1 MNYKKLFSR
10 ALTTHTATKRTVT
23 TRAATTRKLLNSA
36 IVSSLFIAGTATA
49 LDVNVVTLNKL
60 SETRV
65 DRTNYDY
72 VFAVTVKN
80 GSKAVTNA
88 AQTLTAVGTGSSI
101 IDGNVAIGNLAPNEE
116 ITPTDT
122 ITVRHNRSLA
132 FNQSALVWNA
142 SGTEVSSSSS
152 ASSAANRILFSE
164 LFNVDKPTL
173 FSAAYRS
180 ISTDASAPLLFVT
193 GGNSGITI
201 ANNELTLAAARFTIG
216 NKPPRAS
223 TTTSDT
229 SANGDL
235 DLSKPYR
242 ISFRV
247 VASSGSGAL
256 QVMVDNNTTSAGNS
270 LHGSASRIFNAPANS
285 LVAGQI
291 VELLPTLG
299 TANSFIALR
308 TESSA
313 SVTIDDLVIEYLDSV
328 VTSSSVASATAL
340 SSSSKSSAVPSS
352 TPIASSKSS
361 SSTATSIAVSS
372 SAQSSAPVVNQSS
385 SSVASYNGAI
395 RPAKMEGFAA
405 HAGVTGGQGGPV
417 VTVTTGTELNAALCS
432 RASMTSP
439 IVILVNGTISHANT
453 TAQGCNTQADVIEI
467 KQMSNVSIIGVGTNA
482 LFEEIGIHVRDA
494 SNIILQNLH
503 VRNVKKSGSPVSN
516 GGDAIGMETN
526 VDRVWI
532 DHNHLEASGGE
543 KDGYDSLLDMKAGVT
558 NVTVSYNLYNDSS
571 RAGLIGSSD
580 SDNKNTNI
588 TFHHNWYK
596 NIEQRTPLIRHA
608 LVHMYNNYWSN
619 DRIDYMFH
627 AINSRMS
634 AKALVE
640 SNYFYNVNNPLI
652 ASDDSSQPGCWQT
665 NNDNTV
671 LPYIYYSR
679 TVGNGALV
687 VPEVVDGQ
695 LQSTCSVT
703 VPYSVDMDHSST
715 VPEIVMANAGVGKI
729 STSVVVSSSSATTSV
744 VASSSA
750 PASSSAVASSTP
762 SSTASS
768 TVSSIASS
776 IASSVASSEAVVVSS
791 AAQSST
797 SSTANALLIN
807 EAFTVDKV
815 TLFSAGYQAI
825 STDATAPL
833 YFITGGSSG
842 ITIANNELTLAG
854 ARFTIGNRPPRAS
867 TTASDTNANGDFD
880 LSRAYRVSF
889 TVVAA
894 SGSGKLQVYID
905 NNTTSQGNSIHGAN
919 SKVFEVV
926 ANSLTAGQRIEIL
939 RTVGTA
945 NSFIALRT
953 ESSASVTIDNLQV
966 EYTDAGAANSS
977 SANSSSV
984 ASSSSVLS
992 SATTTSAIVS
1002 SVSTSAVNSSLSS
1015 SSASSV
1021 YIPENVNLSADCI
1034 NLATNPSVNWRDTAL
1049 QTDQEIVTCLHKTLG
1064 TAVGYGENARGGY
1077 DAGGNSKLTV
1087 ITKNSSKSV
1096 EQQVLEAISGDEPNW
1111 IVFDK
1116 VEFAQASEIG
1126 MYRLGCSNATVQSIL
1141 GATEAECVNYQQWCA
1156 KNGVSE
1162 SACVTTFFNTAMNK
1176 SNNPIRNPV
1185 IGSNKTLDGRM
1196 SQAYFLFS
1204 GFAIGKDSTG
1214 TPTQTAEQVILTHL
1228 SFKGAGHTEDHYV
1241 DPDMI
1246 RSTGASHEIWIHK
1259 NTFDTTGD
1267 SAFDV
1272 KVGAYNITM
1281 SFNKVKNVKRATL
1294 HSSSDSHTID
1304 AQIRTTMH
1312 HNAFVTTDDQYNTLG
1327 NTLRRVPLIRRGTTH
1342 MFNNLFVNY
1351 RKDLLSIRVGASVL
1365 FEDNM
1370 FVVNR
1375 SLQEKS
1381 SLEASLAELQSNMIR
1396 DVSGGNYRGEGIY
1409 LWFADGACNLDETTK
1424 TSLTATS
1431 GSVADLSQHYNAHSR
1446 AVIGNWRFAAGQD
1459 LENYLSATAGKE
1471 GATPFNSPLA
1481 ADRFYALPNTP
1492 CQ

>member
-1 MNYKKLFSR
+1 MNYKKLLSR
-10 ALTTHTATKRTVT
+10 TLCARG
-23 TRAATTRKLLNSA
+23 LLNRA
-36 IVSSLFIAGTATA
+36 IFLSLFIATSAAA
-49 LDVNVVTLNKL
+49 LDLNVVTLNKL

-72 VFAVTVKN
+72 VFSVTVKN

-88 AQTLTAVGTGSSI
+88 AQMLTAVGTGSSI
-101 IDGNVAIGNLAPNEE
+101 IDGNVAIGNLAANEE
-116 ITPTDT
+116 VTPEDT
-122 ITVRHNRSLA
+122 ITIRHNRSLA

-152 ASSAANRILFSE
+152 ASSAANPVLFSE
-164 LFNVDKPTL
+164 FFNVDKPTL
-173 FSAAYRS
+173 FSAAYRA

-193 GGNSGITI
+193 SGNSGITI
-201 ANNELTLAAARFTIG
+201 ANNELTLTAARFTIG

-223 TTTSDT
+223 TTTSDA

-285 LVAGQI
+285 LVAGKI

-328 VTSSSVASATAL
+328 VTSSSVASSTAV
-340 SSSSKSSAVPSS
+340 SSYSKSSAAPSS
-352 TPIASSKSS
+352 IPVAISKSS
-361 SSTATSIAVSS
+361 SSTATSIAISS
-372 SAQSSAPVVNQSS
+372 SAQSSAPFANQSS
-385 SSVASYNGAI
+385 SSVTSYNGAI

-405 HAGVTGGQGGPV
+405 HAGVTGGQGGSV

-432 RASMTSP
+432 RASMAAP

-467 KQMSNVSIIGVGTNA
+467 KQMSNVSIIGVGSNA

-619 DRIDYMFH
+619 PRVDYMFH

-679 TVGNGALV
+679 TPGNGALV
-687 VPEVVDGQ
+687 VPDVVDGQ

-703 VPYSVDMDHSST
+703 VPYTVDMDPSST
-715 VPEIVMANAGVGKI
+715 LPEIVMANAGVGKI
-729 STSVVVSSSSATTSV
+729 STPSMVISSSAATSV
-744 VASSSA
+744 TASSST
-750 PASSSAVASSTP
+750 PASSSPASSITSSTP
-762 SSTASS
+762 SSMASSVTTSVASS
-768 TVSSIASS
+768 TVVIT
-776 IASSVASSEAVVVSS
+776 SS
-791 AAQSST
+791 AAQSSAP
-797 SSTANALLIN
+797 STNSLLIN
-807 EAFTVDKV
+807 EAFNVDKT
-815 TLFSAGYQAI
+815 TLFSAAYQAI
-825 STDATAPL
+825 STDASAPR

-854 ARFTIGNRPPRAS
+854 ARFTIGDRPPRAS
-867 TTASDTNANGDFD
+867 TTAEDTSANGDFD
-880 LSRAYRVSF
+880 LSRAYRISF

-894 SGSGKLQVYID
+894 SGSGKLQVYVD
-905 NNTTSQGNSIHGAN
+905 NNTTSQSNSIHGAN

-926 ANSLTAGQRIEIL
+926 ANTLTAGQRIEIL

-953 ESSASVTIDNLQV
+953 ESSATVTIDNLHV
-966 EYTDAGAANSS
+966 EYTDAGVANSS
-977 SANSSSV
+977 SANSSSAV
-984 ASSSSVLS
+984 SSSVASTAASSIGVVS
-992 SATTTSAIVS
+992 SAATTSAIAS
-1002 SVSTSAVNSSLSS
+1002 SVSTSAVNNSAVNSSLSS
-1015 SSASSV
+1015 SSSSSV

-1034 NLATNPSVNWRDTAL
+1034 NLATNANVNWRDTAL
-1049 QTDQEIVTCLHKTLG
+1049 QTDQEIVECLHKTLG
-1064 TAVGYGENARGGY
+1064 AAVGYGENARGGY

-1087 ITKNSSKSV
+1087 ITKNSTKSV

-1116 VEFAQASEIG
+1116 FEFAHPSEIG
-1126 MYRLGCSNATVQSIL
+1126 MYRLGCSNATVQFIL

-1162 SACVTTFFNTAMNK
+1162 AACVTTFFNSAMNK

-1228 SFKGAGHTEDHYV
+1228 NFKGAGHTEDHYV

-1272 KVGAYNITM
+1272 KVGAYNITI

-1294 HSSSDSHTID
+1294 HSSSDGHTID

-1409 LWFADGACNLDETTK
+1409 LWFSDGACNLDEATK
-1424 TSLTATS
+1424 TPLTAAS
-1431 GSVADLSQHYNAHSR
+1431 GSVADLNLNYNAQSR
-1446 AVIGNWRFAAGQD
+1446 TVIGNWRFAAGQE
-1459 LENYLSATAGKE
+1459 LESYLSATAGKE

-1481 ADRFYALPNTP
+1481 ADRFYAFPEAP

>member
-1 MNYKKLFSR
+1 MNNKINNKISFLQRLVSR
-10 ALTTHTATKRTVT
+10 A
-23 TRAATTRKLLNSA
+23 A
-36 IVSSLFIAGTATA
+36 ISSLCLASATHA
-49 LDVNVVTLNKL
+49 VDLNVVTLTKL
-60 SETRV
+60 GETRV

-72 VFAVTVKN
+72 VFSVTVKN
-80 GSKAVTNA
+80 GAQALTNA
-88 AQTLTAVGTGSSI
+88 SQTLTAVGTGSSI
-101 IDGNVAIGNLAPNEE
+101 IDGSVALGNLVAHEQ
-116 ITPTDT
+116 ITPADT
-122 ITVRHNRSLA
+122 ITIRHNRSLP
-132 FNQSALVWNA
+132 FNQSAFTWSA
-142 SGTEVSSSSS
+142 SGTLVSASSSS
-152 ASSAANRILFSE
+152 ATNRTLLNE
-164 LFNVDKPTL
+164 PFNIDKATL
-173 FSAAYRS
+173 FGADYRS
-180 ISTDASAPLLFVT
+180 ISTDTTAPLFFVT

-216 NKPPRAS
+216 HKPPRNN
-223 TTTSDT
+223 TTTGDAT
-229 SANGDL
+229 ANGDL

-256 QVMVDNNTTSAGNS
+256 QVLVDNNTTSAGNS
-270 LHGSASRIFNAPANS
+270 LHGSASRIFNASANS
-285 LVAGQI
+285 LVAGQTI
-291 VELLPTLG
+291 ELLPTIG

-308 TESSA
+308 TESGA
-313 SVTIDDLVIEYLDSV
+313 SVTIDDLIIEYLDGSIV
-328 VTSSSVASATAL
+328 NSSSSISLSSTSNKSSSSIAAPVSTSSASNSSIASSSVPVT
-340 SSSSKSSAVPSS
+340 
-352 TPIASSKSS
+352 SKSS
-361 SSTATSIAVSS
+361 SSTT
-372 SAQSSAPVVNQSS
+372 
-385 SSVASYNGAI
+385 SYNGAL
-395 RPAKMEGFAA
+395 RPAKIEGFAA
-405 HAGVTGGQGGPV
+405 HAGVTGGQGGAV
-417 VTVTTGTELNAALCS
+417 VTVSTGTQLNAALCS
-432 RASMTSP
+432 RATTSTP
-439 IVILVNGTISHANT
+439 ITILVNGTITHANT

-467 KQMSNVSIIGVGTNA
+467 KQMSNISIIGVGTNA
-482 LFEEIGIHVRDA
+482 LFDEIGIHVRDA

-503 VRNVKKSGSPVSN
+503 IRNVKKSGSPTSN

-526 VDRVWI
+526 VNRVWI

-543 KDGYDSLLDMKAGVT
+543 KEGYDSLLDMKAGVT
-558 NVTVSYNLYNDSS
+558 NVTVSYNFYNDSS

-640 SNYFYNVNNPLI
+640 SNYFYNVNNPLL

-665 NNDNTV
+665 NNENTV
-671 LPYIYYSR
+671 LPSIYYSR

-687 VPEVVDGQ
+687 IPEVVDGQ

-703 VPYSVDMDHSST
+703 VPYSVELDHSST
-715 VPEIVMANAGVGKI
+715 VPAIVMANAGTGKI
-729 STSVVVSSSSATTSV
+729 SPITETSSSSSIAVSSAATSSYASSIV
-744 VASSSA
+744 IVSSAASSSLI
-750 PASSSAVASSTP
+750 SSSVALSS
-762 SSTASS
+762 A
-768 TVSSIASS
+768 
-776 IASSVASSEAVVVSS
+776 ASSEAQTTGSS
-791 AAQSST
+791 SSLAST
-797 SSTANALLIN
+797 SQFIN
-807 EAFTVDKV
+807 EAFNIDKA
-815 TLFSAGYQAI
+815 TLFSANYKSI
-825 STDATAPL
+825 STDSSSAL

-842 ITIANNELTLAG
+842 ITITNNKLTLAG
-854 ARFTIGNRPPRAS
+854 ARLTIGNRPPRAS

-880 LSRAYRVSF
+880 FTRPYRISF
-889 TVVAA
+889 SVVAA
-894 SGSGKLQVYID
+894 SGSGKLQVYVD

-919 SKVFEVV
+919 SKVFE
-926 ANSLTAGQRIEIL
+926 ATASSLTAGQRIEISP
-939 RTVGTA
+939 TVGTS

-953 ESSASVTIDNLQV
+953 ESSVTVTIDNLVV
-966 EYTDAGAANSS
+966 EYYDGSVVS
-977 SANSSSV
+977 SSSV
-984 ASSSSVLS
+984 NSAIASSSS
-992 SATTTSAIVS
+992 II
-1002 SVSTSAVNSSLSS
+1002 STSSIS
-1015 SSASSV
+1015 SSASTSV
-1021 YIPENVNLSADCI
+1021 INSSVSSSSSSIPNIPDDVNLSADCI
-1034 NLATNPSVNWRDTAL
+1034 NLATNPGINWRDTAL
-1049 QTDQEIVTCLHKTLG
+1049 QTDQEIVECLYKTLG
-1064 TAVGYGENARGGY
+1064 TPVGYGENARGGY
-1077 DAGGNSKLTV
+1077 DPNGNSKLTV

-1096 EQQVLEAISGDEPNW
+1096 EQQILDAITGDAHNW

-1116 VEFAQASEIG
+1116 MEFAQPHEIG

-1141 GATEAECVNYQQWCA
+1141 GATEAECINYQQWCA
-1156 KNGVSE
+1156 KNSVSE

-1185 IGSNKTLDGRM
+1185 VGSNKSIDGRM
-1196 SQAYFLFS
+1196 SEAYFLFS

-1214 TPTQTAEQVILTHL
+1214 SPTQTAEHVILTHL
-1228 SFKGAGHTEDHYV
+1228 NFKGTGHTEDHYV

-1246 RSTGASHEIWIHK
+1246 RSTGASHDIWIHK

-1281 SFNKVKNVKRATL
+1281 SFNKVQNVKRATL

-1312 HNAFVTTDDQYNTLG
+1312 HNAFVTTDDQYTTLG

-1381 SLEASLAELQSNMIR
+1381 SLEASLAELQSNLIR

-1409 LWFADGACNLDETTK
+1409 LWFADGACNLDESTK
-1424 TSLTATS
+1424 TLLTAAS
-1431 GSVADLSQHYNAHSR
+1431 GNVADLSQHYNANSR
-1446 AVIGNWRFAAGQD
+1446 SVISHWRFSAGQS
-1459 LENYLSATAGKE
+1459 LEDYVSATAGKY
-1471 GATPFNSPLA
+1471 GAVPFNSPLA
-1481 ADRFYALPNTP
+1481 ADRYYTLPHTS

>member
-1 MNYKKLFSR
+1 MNYTKFISRTLSARRLFNG
-10 ALTTHTATKRTVT
+10 L
-23 TRAATTRKLLNSA
+23 
-36 IVSSLFIAGTATA
+36 IVSSLFIGTTAAA

-72 VFAVTVKN
+72 VFSVTIKN
-80 GSKAVTNA
+80 GSTAVANA
-88 AQTLTAVGTGSSI
+88 AQTLTAVGAGSSI
-101 IDGNVAIGNLAPNEE
+101 IDGNVAIGNLVANEE
-116 ITPTDT
+116 VTPTDT
-122 ITVRHNRSLA
+122 VTIRHNRSLA

-152 ASSAANRILFSE
+152 VSSTTNRVLFSE
-164 LFNVDKPTL
+164 PFNVDKTTL
-173 FSAAYRS
+173 FSAAYRA
-180 ISTDASAPLLFVT
+180 ISTDANAPLLFVT

-247 VASSGSGAL
+247 VTSSGSGAL

-313 SVTIDDLVIEYLDSV
+313 SVTIDDLVIEYLDAV
-328 VTSSSVASATAL
+328 VTSSSTASSTVL
-340 SSSSKSSAVPSS
+340 SSSSTSSAVPSS
-352 TPIASSKSS
+352 TPVTSSKSS
-361 SSTATSIAVSS
+361 SSTATSTIVSS
-372 SAQSSAPVVNQSS
+372 STASIAQSSTPVVSLSS

-395 RPAKMEGFAA
+395 RPAKIEGFAA

-417 VTVTTGTELNAALCS
+417 VTVTTGTELNTALCN

-503 VRNVKKSGSPVSN
+503 VRNVKKSGSPISN
-516 GGDAIGMETN
+516 GGDAIGIETN

-619 DRIDYMFH
+619 DHIDYMFH
-627 AINSRMS
+627 AINSRMG

-671 LPYIYYSR
+671 QPYIYYSR

-687 VPEVVDGQ
+687 IPEVVDGQ

-715 VPEIVMANAGVGKI
+715 VPAIVMANAGVGKV
-729 STSVVVSSSSATTSV
+729 STPMVTSSSSTTTTSIA
-744 VASSSA
+744 ASSSV
-750 PASSSAVASSTP
+750 PASSSPASVSASSIANSVIDVSSVS

-768 TVSSIASS
+768 ISQSSIPT
-776 IASSVASSEAVVVSS
+776 S
-791 AAQSST
+791 ATNS
-797 SSTANALLIN
+797 LLIN
-807 EAFTVDKV
+807 EIFNVDKA
-815 TLFSAGYQAI
+815 TLFSSGYQAI

-833 YFITGGSSG
+833 YFITGGNSG
-842 ITIANNELTLAG
+842 ITITNNELTLAG

-880 LSRAYRVSF
+880 LSRAYRISF
-889 TVVAA
+889 NIVAA

-919 SKVFEVV
+919 SKVFEMV
-926 ANSLTAGQRIEIL
+926 ANNLTAGQRIEIV
-939 RTVGTA
+939 RTVGTV

-953 ESSASVTIDNLQV
+953 ESSATVTIDNLQV
-966 EYTDAGAANSS
+966 EYTDGSGVGSS
-977 SANSSSV
+977 SATSSSTASIATSNSSI
-984 ASSSSVLS
+984 LS
-992 SATTTSAIVS
+992 SIATTSAIASSISTSIINS
-1002 SVSTSAVNSSLSS
+1002 SVSS
-1015 SSASSV
+1015 SSASSIS
-1021 YIPENVNLSADCI
+1021 IPENVNLSADCI
-1034 NLATNPSVNWRDTAL
+1034 NLATNPNVNWRDTAL
-1049 QTDQEIVTCLHKTLG
+1049 QTDQEIVECLHKTLG
-1064 TAVGYGENARGGY
+1064 TAVGYGENTRGGY
-1077 DAGGNSKLTV
+1077 DASGNSKLTV
-1087 ITKNSSKSV
+1087 ITKNSGKSV
-1096 EQQVLEAISGDEPNW
+1096 EQQVLEAITGDEPNW

-1116 VEFAQASEIG
+1116 VEFTQPYEIG

-1141 GATEAECVNYQQWCA
+1141 GATEAECVNYQQWCT
-1156 KNGVSE
+1156 KNSVSE
-1162 SACVTTFFNTAMNK
+1162 SACVTTFFNSAMNK

-1196 SQAYFLFS
+1196 SEAYFLFS

-1228 SFKGAGHTEDHYV
+1228 NFKGAGHTEDHYV

-1304 AQIRTTMH
+1304 TQIKTTMH

-1351 RKDLLSIRVGASVL
+1351 RKDLLSIRVGANVL

-1375 SLQEKS
+1375 SLQEKA
-1381 SLEASLAELQSNMIR
+1381 SLEASLAELQSNLIR
-1396 DVSGGNYRGEGIY
+1396 DISGGNYRGEGIY
-1409 LWFADGACNLDETTK
+1409 LWFSDGACNLDETTK
-1424 TSLTATS
+1424 TPLIAAS
-1431 GSVADLSQHYNAHSR
+1431 GSVTDLSQNYTARSR
-1446 AVIGNWRFAAGQD
+1446 TVIGNWRFSSGQQ
-1459 LENYLSATAGKE
+1459 LEDYISATAGKH

-1481 ADRFYALPNTP
+1481 ADRYYTLPYTP